1 MAKLICKGTLLHNG
15 TRYAKNDEIDTV
27 EAKMDQST
35 VEQLAALGVVAE
47 KPAPA
52 KAPAKA
58 AAKDAK
64 DKDAE

>member
-1 MAKLICKGTLLHNG
+1 MAKLTCKSNLLHNG

-27 EAKMDQST
+27 DAKMDKAT
-35 VEQLAALGVVAE
+35 VEQLTAMGVVAE
-47 KPAPA
+47 KQAPA

-58 AAKDAK
+58 AAKDTK